1 MKRLILRALGLM
13 LCVLP
18 PACATLSYF
27 PLWLEKGATHTVS
40 GVCAL
45 LLAVCAVPLFRYV
58 RRVWRAP
65 SAIVL
70 WAVLFLLFYVLSRI
84 ADEMC
89 VITFTG
95 LVGNVMGAALFRLAK
110 EKTNALD

>member
-1 MKRLILRALGLM
+1 MKRLILRTLGLM

-27 PLWLEKGATHTVS
+27 PLWLEKGASHAVS

-45 LLAVCAVPLFRYV
+45 LLVLCAVPLLRYV
-58 RRVWRAP
+58 RRIWRAP
-65 SAIVL
+65 SAIAL
-70 WAVLFLLFYVLSRI
+70 WAIMFLLFYALSCI

-89 VITFTG
+89 VISFMG
-95 LVGNVMGAALFRLAK
+95 LIGNVMGAALFRLAK
-110 EKTNALD
+110 ERRNADG